1 MKRSSLYLFALA
13 FCLLFT
19 QVQAKTVWLFEIDGA
34 IGPATADFIARGLND
49 AQSQAVVE
57 LVVLRMDTPG
67 GLDAAMRDIIKAI
80 INSRVPVATYVAPSG
95 ARAASAGT
103 YILYASHIAAMA
115 PGTNLGAA
123 TPVQIGGI
131 GGGESLETEEAE
143 EKNDKDTQEEATDSK
158 KKPDSNSNSLR
169 KKVVNDAEAYLRSLA
184 QLRGRNV
191 EWAEQAVRDAASLSA
206 TEALEKKV
214 IDLVADDVSDLL
226 QQVHGRE
233 LDMQGTKQTLNTENA
248 HIEVQKQ
255 DWRTQLLSIITDPN
269 IAYLLMLL
277 GVYGLFFELYNPGS
291 IVPGVIG
298 GIALLLALFAF
309 QVLPINYAGL
319 GLIFLGLMFMIAEA
333 WMPGF
338 GILGI
343 GGMVAFVI
351 GSVILMDTD
360 NPAFQISYSLIGALA
375 IASAAL
381 FAWVLHTLVSLREA
395 PIVTGKEQMLGET
408 GECLSVDGGV
418 LSVYVHSE
426 TWLAQSAAPILP
438 GQKIKV
444 VAMDGLKLIV
454 EPFEI

>member
-1 MKRSSLYLFALA
+1 MKRFLLYLFTIV

-19 QVQAKTVWLFEIDGA
+19 HVQAKTVWVFDIDGA
-34 IGPATADFIARGLND
+34 IGPATADFIARGLED
-49 AQSQAVVE
+49 AHSQTDVA

-67 GLDAAMRDIIKAI
+67 GLDAAMRDIVKEI
-80 INSRVPVATYVAPSG
+80 INSRVPVATYVSPSG

-131 GGGESLETEEAE
+131 GGGESLKIQAE
-143 EKNDKDTQEEATDSK
+143 ENTNDEK
-158 KKPDSNSNSLR
+158 KAPSNTNSMR

-191 EWAEQAVRDAASLSA
+191 EWAEQAVREAASLSA
-206 TEALEKKV
+206 SEALEKKV
-214 IDLVADDVSDLL
+214 IDIIADDVNDLL
-226 QQVHGRE
+226 KQIHGQALE
-233 LDMQGTKQTLNTENA
+233 IQGTRQILDTDNA
-248 HIEVQKQ
+248 HIEVQQQ

-277 GVYGLFFELYNPGS
+277 GIYGLFFELYNPGS

-309 QVLPINYAGL
+309 QVLPVNYAGL
-319 GLIFLGLMFMIAEA
+319 GLIVLGLIFMIAEA

-338 GILGI
+338 GVLGI
-343 GGMVAFVI
+343 GGIVAFVI

-360 NPAFQISYSLIGALA
+360 NPSFQISYILISTLALA
-375 IASAAL
+375 SVTL
-381 FAWVLHTLVSLREA
+381 FAWVIHQLTRLRETPA
-395 PIVTGKEQMLGET
+395 TTGKEQMLGEI
-408 GECLSVDGGV
+408 GECISIDGGV
-418 LSVYVHSE
+418 LNIYVRSE
-426 TWLAQSAAPILP
+426 TWSAHSAVPIVL
-438 GQKIKV
+438 GQKVKV
-444 VAMDGLKLIV
+444 IAMEGLRLSV
-454 EPFEI
+454 EPFE